1 MGSVSNTVTNRIM
14 HQALPNLSNQIQAY
28 QGLERTPAAPLAM
41 GRKHAVLC
49 GITYKGDPKSLK
61 GCINDVMCMHNF
73 LINKLGFSK
82 SKVRLLTVH
91 ILFEPE
97 NNTEDEMDPSRI
109 PTKKNIRKALR
120 WLVKECQPGDSLVFH
135 YSRHGS
141 KVGDSNGDEVDG
153 HDELLCP
160 VDYETEGRILDDEF
174 NETIVRPFLVGAG
187 NFMWEDHRVRHAYKG
202 STGGTAISISA
213 CDDHQTSGD
222 TTVELTIILKFSR
235 ARSKYLAFTGK
246 ANGALTYSFIKTL
259 ENKPKMTYGQLL
271 ITMRKEIHGAQ
282 VQWLVQMHLF
292 SI

>member
-202 STGGTAISISA
+202 STGGTAISIRA

-222 TTVELTIILKFSR
+222 TTQ
-235 ARSKYLAFTGK
+235 AFIGK

-282 VQWLVQMHLF
+282 EPQLSATSMFDIHAKNI